1 MYLAV
6 GKAYFHE
13 PKPIIL
19 TKLAE
24 TIKAAEE
31 EIKSAGQSKEYI
43 AKNIHSTEEEMRELL
58 HAAPGL
64 AARILP
70 QEGQ

>member
-1 MYLAV
+1 MYFSV
-6 GKAYFHE
+6 GKAYFYE
-13 PKPIIL
+13 PKPTIL

-31 EIKSAGQSKEYI
+31 EVKSAAQSKEYI
-43 AKNIHSTEEEMRELL
+43 AKNIHSTEEEIRELL
-58 HAAPGL
+58 HSAPGL
-64 AARILP
+64 AARFLP